1 VSEVRFF
8 RSDLYKETYLSK
20 ILPNPSL
27 KAKFRD
33 FMEIKRQNPRQ
44 QFGGSDTAC
53 AARAPLGNAIPN
65 LRHAHITQDLS
76 VVYRVAGNDISLYGF
91 FTHADLGTGT
101 PANIRRQ
108 AAAATR
114 LSNQSFI

>member
-1 VSEVRFF
+1 MADVKFF

-27 KAKFRD
+27 KSKFQD

-44 QFGGSDTAC
+44 PFGGSDTAF
-53 AARAPLGNAIPN
+53 ASKAPLGLAIPN

-76 VVYRVAGNDISLYGF
+76 VIYRVAGNNIYLYGF
-91 FTHADLGTGT
+91 FTHADLGTDG
-101 PANIRRQ
+101 NIRRQ
-108 AAAATR
+108 ATAATR
-114 LSNQSFI
+114 LSNQSFV